1 MHLISILCAFKRRAL
16 AAFTAAISGFLLL
29 SAPLSAADITRVE
42 YSCDEGIPL
51 IVEYLNTNS
60 TSIATVSHDSGPK
73 IVLEQVVSGSGVQ
86 YSNGEWT
93 LHSKG
98 DTAHISWGDGGHT
111 CTRVGAHAKT
121 PPPQNHGVTLPRK
134 AKSWG
139 GIMRAGP
146 GMNYR
151 KLASLREG
159 EWIMILER
167 TDTFMGDYPWFKI
180 KARGR
185 IGYKWGGILCSVG
198 PQIDGTFQQCR

>member
-1 MHLISILCAFKRRAL
+1 MHPARLLKTIARILRARV
-16 AAFTAAISGFLLL
+16 SGTVICLVIAL
-29 SAPLSAADITRVE
+29 SPAMAADITRVE

-51 IVEYLNTNS
+51 IVEYLNTAS

-73 IVLEQVVSGSGVQ
+73 MVMEQVVSGSGAR

-98 DTAHISWGDGGHT
+98 DTAIISWGDGGHT
-111 CTRVGAHAKT
+111 CTRVG
-121 PPPQNHGVTLPRK
+121 NHVEQQQHHDQGVALPRK

-139 GIMRAGP
+139 GIMRSGP

-151 KLASLREG
+151 KMASLREG
-159 EWIMILER
+159 EWITILER

-198 PQIDGTFQQCR
+198 PQIHGTYQQCR